1 MIAPEGMKAHN
12 MIRIPQRT
20 HLIRTSAGPLAIGT
34 MLLVAGCS
42 VEKVRGPRTEN
53 PERLTLGDFTGE
65 QAQPVEQPTAPER
78 VSSAPTSREKSA
90 APMPAPDL
98 GEGMTLARTTP
109 AARPAA
115 ARPVQIENPSSA
127 ANPQT
132 QTASLELLDAKV
144 GDVNGKPIFTS
155 SFFAPI
161 EDRLIAEAQR
171 MSLNEWRANAGRLMA
186 QRLDG
191 IIADELLRA
200 EALAALTPTQRV
212 GLQAFLN
219 NFRNNI
225 LSENLGSTQLATR
238 RIQEQDGITLDEA
251 LRQKEVDTL
260 VQLTLIREINRRVNV
275 SWRDIKQRYE
285 RDIDDFAPPP
295 SVVLRVIRAFSDEE
309 ETVSQITDR
318 LARGDDFAEIAASE
332 LNNFNTDTQGILKKQ
347 IEGSFEETAFFAPDA
362 LNDAT
367 HTLSQGEYTGPVE
380 LGSSLYWIK
389 YEATQ
394 QESISLY
401 DAQLVIQ
408 NELTQERRE
417 EAKNQYFSRLQ
428 ERARV
433 STRDLVLMRLFE
445 IAEQRYAPRN

>member
-12 MIRIPQRT
+12 MIRIPRRST
-20 HLIRTSAGPLAIGT
+20 SIRTITGTLAS
-34 MLLVAGCS
+34 LSVVLASGCS
-42 VEKVRGPRTEN
+42 FEKVRGPRTSD
-53 PERLTLGDFTGE
+53 PDRLTLGDFTAE
-65 QAQPVEQPTAPER
+65 QAQPVDQPAKPEQAST
-78 VSSAPTSREKSA
+78 APTSRQQSA
-90 APMPAPDL
+90 PIIRPSTTSD
-98 GEGMTLARTTP
+98 GITLAKKTP
-109 AARPAA
+109 K
-115 ARPVQIENPSSA
+115 ARPVEIENPTISTD
-127 ANPQT
+127 T
-132 QTASLELLDAKV
+132 QRASRRSLQLLDAKV

-171 MSLNEWRANAGRLMA
+171 LSPNEWRASAGRIIV

-212 GLQAFLN
+212 GLQAFLS

-225 LSENLGSTQLATR
+225 LSENLGSSQLATR
-238 RIQEQDGITLDEA
+238 RIQEQEGITLDEA

-295 SVVLRVIRAFSDEE
+295 SAVIRVIRAFSDEQE
-309 ETVSQITDR
+309 KVDTITTR
-318 LARGDDFAEIAASE
+318 LDQGDSFIEIAQSD
-332 LNNFNTDTQGILKKQ
+332 LNNYSSETQGILKKQ
-347 IEGSFEETAFFAPDA
+347 IEGSFEETSFFGNEA
-362 LNDAT
+362 LNQAT
-367 HTLSQGEYTGPVE
+367 RSLSQGEYTGPVE
-380 LGSSLYWIK
+380 LGSSVYWIM
-389 YEATQ
+389 YEDTQ

-401 DAQLVIQ
+401 DAQLAIQ
-408 NELTQERRE
+408 RDLTYERRE
-417 EAKNQYFSRLQ
+417 EARDQYFARLQ

-433 STRDLVLMRLFE
+433 STRDQVLIRLFE
-445 IAEQRYAPRN
+445 IAEERYAPNN